1 MKAAVLEGNDL
12 LVYKDVP
19 DPTPFGERPVLVRV
33 GSVGVCGSD
42 VLRFAHH
49 TAYHYPLILG
59 HEFSA
64 VVEKAPEASR
74 FASGDRVAV
83 FPLLPRHDDPYTG
96 VGEWALSD
104 AYDYFGSRRDGGMA
118 ELLWVPEENLV
129 PVPATMPLAHA
140 AMVEPAAVAL
150 HAVHKL
156 RAPAAGTAMVI
167 GAGPIGALA
176 AQWLRILGWTRVL
189 IADVDPRKLELMA
202 ELGFEVIDAAAQDA
216 VTAARGRTGGRGVD
230 AVVEATG
237 FPSAF
242 IQCLEV
248 AAPQGQ
254 VLVLGDLKG
263 DATIPQALISSFIR
277 RELVI
282 IGTWNSRITPSRHSE
297 WDMVTEHIARGS
309 LAVAPLI
316 SHVRG
321 LEEAP
326 TLMADMAAKRVW
338 SNKVVFAVSQEAR
351 DEAAD
356 AARDAMPTV
365 GVG

>member
-1 MKAAVLEGNDL
+1 
-12 LVYKDVP
+12 
-19 DPTPFGERPVLVRV
+19 
-33 GSVGVCGSD
+33 
-42 VLRFAHH
+42 
-49 TAYHYPLILG
+49 
-59 HEFSA
+59 
-64 VVEKAPEASR
+64 
-74 FASGDRVAV
+74 
-83 FPLLPRHDDPYTG
+83 
-96 VGEWALSD
+96 
-104 AYDYFGSRRDGGMA
+104 
-118 ELLWVPEENLV
+118 
-129 PVPATMPLAHA
+129 
-140 AMVEPAAVAL
+140 
-150 HAVHKL
+150 
-156 RAPAAGTAMVI
+156 MVI

-282 IGTWNSRITPSRHSE
+282 IGTWNSRITPSRRSE